1 MPSLITAPGRLFT
14 GPDSEL
20 DGAPGAPS
28 VWRLL
33 VGNGLGPGLPPL
45 WLGITIFGLIWLVA
59 LVGLARHPDRRTVL
73 AAWITAVVAFGMAI
87 VLSRL
92 VVSVPPV
99 GAEVRPW
106 VGAYLLV
113 GFGALIL
120 GGGVGVDGLS
130 TSMKERSFSWLQ
142 PMTVLAGVLV
152 GLVSIGAA
160 AWWVLAGASGP
171 IERTRLDAI
180 PPYVLNAMTT
190 EARPRVLAI
199 DLSDGTAH
207 YSVLA
212 DDLVRLGDADRG
224 LAFGGSATARTAVDD
239 LVVRLV
245 AGTADSDIVPQLSDL
260 GIGYIWVTGAT
271 DDVTSRIDNTPGLGV
286 ASGNDQGTVW
296 ELEPAVSRAVI
307 AGPDAV
313 SPVGGSAGDGPG
325 RRRRPTATDRRGGRS
340 ALAGR
345 ARRPPA
351 GTGRRRLAAGVQPA
365 ARGRIADL
373 SSCRR
378 SPAGW
383 SPVRVWCCWSP
394 PSWPLP
400 AVRRPEVRDPTRSAR
415 RAATLSETV

>member
-1 MPSLITAPGRLFT
+1 M
-14 GPDSEL
+14 
-20 DGAPGAPS
+20 
-28 VWRLL
+28 V
-33 VGNGLGPGLPPL
+33 
-45 WLGITIFGLIWLVA
+45 GLI
-59 LVGLARHPDRRTVL
+59 RHPDRRAVL
-73 AAWITAVVAFGMAI
+73 AAWITALVAFGMAI

-92 VVSVPPV
+92 VVSIPPV
-99 GAEVRPW
+99 GVEVRPW

-130 TSMKERSFSWLQ
+130 TSIKRRSFSWLQ

-160 AWWVLAGASGP
+160 AWWVLAGANGP

-199 DLSDGTAH
+199 DLSDGTAR

-224 LAFGGSATARTAVDD
+224 LAFGGSVTARVAVDD

-245 AGTADSDIVPQLSDL
+245 AGTADSDIGPQLSDL
-260 GIGYIWVTGAT
+260 GIGYIWVTGAS

-296 ELEPAVSRAVI
+296 QLDPA
-307 AGPDAV
+307 G
-313 SPVGGSAGDGPG
+313 
-325 RRRRPTATDRRGGRS
+325 
-340 ALAGR
+340 LAGR
-345 ARRPPA
+345 HHHLRRHQPRRQPCRRPSRPA
-351 GTGRRRLAAGVQPA
+351 R
-365 ARGRIADL
+365 AD
-373 SSCRR
+373 SC
-378 SPAGW
+378 G
-383 SPVRVWCCWSP
+383 
-394 PSWPLP
+394 
-400 AVRRPEVRDPTRSAR
+400 SAR
-415 RAATLSETV
+415 RRIRAGRPRSTAGGWSGPTAAGSRRSACRHRADR